1 MTTSLSTIFNAAFLS
16 PGWESLLSLFA
27 LNLVSSLVV
36 VRLIYHM
43 AAKRRDF
50 VFTFMLVSTAVFLLC
65 RLLAGVEIDLA
76 FALGLFA
83 IFGIIRYRTNA
94 IPIREMTYLFIVI
107 TLAVINALA
116 PLAAS
121 WLEIAMANVLI
132 WVLSYVLERLWFV
145 EHLATKMVIYDRIDL
160 LHEGR
165 RSELIADLEKRTG
178 VSIVHLEMG
187 KWICFVTRQTSK
199 FTSRQTKSL
208 DTSKSFRAEAPT
220 APRRARRRPAPNRQ
234 TQVFL
239 WSWP

>member
-1 MTTSLSTIFNAAFLS
+1 MTAFLTTIFNAALLS
-16 PGWESLLSLFA
+16 QGWESLMALFM

-132 WVLSYVLERLWFV
+132 WGLSYVLERLWFV
-145 EHLATKMVIYDRIDL
+145 EHLATKIVVYDRIDL
-160 LHEGR
+160 LHAGR
-165 RSELIADLEKRTG
+165 RSELIADLEQRTG
-178 VSIVHLEMG
+178 VSIVHLEIG
-187 KWICFVTRQTSK
+187 KVDLLR
-199 FTSRQTKSL
+199 
-208 DTSKSFRAEAPT
+208 DTANLKIHFSADQEPGHFEEL
-220 APRRARRRPAPNRQ
+220 Q
-234 TQVFL
+234 D
-239 WSWP
+239 

>member
-1 MTTSLSTIFNAAFLS
+1 MTASLFTIFNAAFLS
-16 PGWESLLSLFA
+16 PGWESLLGLFA

-121 WLEIAMANVLI
+121 WLEITMANVLI
-132 WVLSYVLERLWFV
+132 WVLSYILERLWFV
-145 EHLATKMVIYDRIDL
+145 EHLATKIVIYDRIEL
-160 LHEGR
+160 LHAGR
-165 RSELIADLEKRTG
+165 RNELIADLEQRTG
-178 VSIVHLEMG
+178 VSIVHLEIG
-187 KWICFVTRQTSK
+187 KVDLLR
-199 FTSRQTKSL
+199 
-208 DTSKSFRAEAPT
+208 DTANLKIHFSADQEPGHFEE
-220 APRRARRRPAPNRQ
+220 
-234 TQVFL
+234 TQD
-239 WSWP
+239 

>member
-1 MTTSLSTIFNAAFLS
+1 MNCTTLLTSLPLQALTSLVL
-16 PGWESLLSLFA
+16 GWDSLLALFA

-36 VRLIYHM
+36 VRFIYHM

-107 TLAVINALA
+107 ALAVINALA

-121 WLEIAMANVLI
+121 WMEIVVANVLI
-132 WVLSYVLERLWFV
+132 WVLSFVLERLWFV
-145 EHLATKMVIYDRIDL
+145 EHLATKMVVYDRIDL
-160 LHEGR
+160 LHEGK
-165 RSELIADLEKRTG
+165 RSELVADLERRTG
-178 VSIVHLEMG
+178 VTIVQLEIG
-187 KWICFVTRQTSK
+187 KVDLLR
-199 FTSRQTKSL
+199 
-208 DTSKSFRAEAPT
+208 DTANIKVHFSADNEPGHFEEG
-220 APRRARRRPAPNRQ
+220 Q
-234 TQVFL
+234 D
-239 WSWP
+239 

>member
-1 MTTSLSTIFNAAFLS
+1 MTLFAFLLVHALESLSS
-16 PGWESLLSLFA
+16 GWESLLVLFG
-27 LNLVSSLVV
+27 LNLLSSLVV

-107 TLAVINALA
+107 ALAVINALA
-116 PLAAS
+116 PLSAS
-121 WLEIAMANVLI
+121 WIEIAVANALI
-132 WVLSYVLERLWFV
+132 WALAYILERLWFV
-145 EHLATKMVIYDRIDL
+145 EHMATKMVVYDRIDL

-165 RSELIADLEKRTG
+165 RHELIQDLEKRTG
-178 VSIVHLEMG
+178 VTIAHLEIG
-187 KWICFVTRQTSK
+187 KVDLLR
-199 FTSRQTKSL
+199 
-208 DTSKSFRAEAPT
+208 DTANLKIHFSADQEPGHFEES
-220 APRRARRRPAPNRQ
+220 Q
-234 TQVFL
+234 D
-239 WSWP
+239 

>member
-1 MTTSLSTIFNAAFLS
+1 MTF
-16 PGWESLLSLFA
+16 SLLSSLLLQSSFSLSEGWDALLALFA

-36 VRLIYHM
+36 VRVIYHM

-116 PLAAS
+116 PLAAT
-121 WLEIAMANVLI
+121 WTEIILANALI
-132 WVLSYVLERLWFV
+132 WALSLVLERLWFV
-145 EHLATKMVIYDRIDL
+145 EHLATKMVVYDRIDL

-165 RSELIADLEKRTG
+165 RAELIADLERRTG
-178 VSIVHLEMG
+178 VTIVQLEIG
-187 KWICFVTRQTSK
+187 KVDLLR
-199 FTSRQTKSL
+199 
-208 DTSKSFRAEAPT
+208 DTANLKIHFSADNEPGHFEES
-220 APRRARRRPAPNRQ
+220 Q
-234 TQVFL
+234 
-239 WSWP
+239 S

>member
-1 MTTSLSTIFNAAFLS
+1 MILTTLSTTLAQILNFSN
-16 PGWESLLSLFA
+16 GWESLLVLFA
-27 LNLVSSLVV
+27 LNLTSSLVV

-107 TLAVINALA
+107 ALAVINALA

-121 WLEIAMANVLI
+121 LAEIALANVLI
-132 WVLSYVLERLWFV
+132 WLLSFILERLWFV

-178 VSIVHLEMG
+178 VTIVYLEIG
-187 KWICFVTRQTSK
+187 KVDLLR
-199 FTSRQTKSL
+199 
-208 DTSKSFRAEAPT
+208 DTANLKIHFSADQEPGHFEEF
-220 APRRARRRPAPNRQ
+220 Q
-234 TQVFL
+234 D
-239 WSWP
+239 

>member
-1 MTTSLSTIFNAAFLS
+1 MTI
-16 PGWESLLSLFA
+16 SLLSSLLLQSSFSLSEGWGALLALFA

-36 VRLIYHM
+36 VRVIYHM

-116 PLAAS
+116 PLAAT
-121 WLEIAMANVLI
+121 WTEIILAHALI
-132 WVLSYVLERLWFV
+132 WALSLVLERLWFV
-145 EHLATKMVIYDRIDL
+145 EHLATKMVVYDRIDL

-165 RSELIADLEKRTG
+165 RAELIADLERRTG
-178 VSIVHLEMG
+178 VTIVQLEIG
-187 KWICFVTRQTSK
+187 KVDLLR
-199 FTSRQTKSL
+199 
-208 DTSKSFRAEAPT
+208 DTANLKIHFSADNEPGHFEES
-220 APRRARRRPAPNRQ
+220 Q
-234 TQVFL
+234 
-239 WSWP
+239 S

>member
-1 MTTSLSTIFNAAFLS
+1 MTASLSTIFNAIFMS
-16 PGWESLLSLFA
+16 PGWESLLGLFA

-132 WVLSYVLERLWFV
+132 WVLS
-145 EHLATKMVIYDRIDL
+145 
-160 LHEGR
+160 
-165 RSELIADLEKRTG
+165 
-178 VSIVHLEMG
+178 
-187 KWICFVTRQTSK
+187 
-199 FTSRQTKSL
+199 
-208 DTSKSFRAEAPT
+208 
-220 APRRARRRPAPNRQ
+220 
-234 TQVFL
+234 
-239 WSWP
+239 

>member
-1 MTTSLSTIFNAAFLS
+1 MTASLSTIFNAAFLS
-16 PGWESLLSLFA
+16 PGWESLLGLFA

-132 WVLSYVLERLWFV
+132 WVLSYILERLWFV
-145 EHLATKMVIYDRIDL
+145 EHLATKIVIYDRIEL
-160 LHEGR
+160 LHTGR
-165 RSELIADLEKRTG
+165 RNELIADLEQRTG
-178 VSIVHLEMG
+178 VSIVHLEIG
-187 KWICFVTRQTSK
+187 KVDLLR
-199 FTSRQTKSL
+199 
-208 DTSKSFRAEAPT
+208 DTANLKIHFSADQEPGHFEEA
-220 APRRARRRPAPNRQ
+220 Q
-234 TQVFL
+234 D
-239 WSWP
+239 

>member
-1 MTTSLSTIFNAAFLS
+1 MILFARAMSTILDSLST
-16 PGWESLLSLFA
+16 GWESLLLLFG

-107 TLAVINALA
+107 ALAVINALA
-116 PLAAS
+116 PLSAS
-121 WLEIAMANVLI
+121 WTEIVVANALI
-132 WVLSYVLERLWFV
+132 WALAYILERLWFV
-145 EHLATKMVIYDRIDL
+145 EHMATKMVVYDRIDL
-160 LHEGR
+160 LHAGKR
-165 RSELIADLEKRTG
+165 HELIQDLEKRTG
-178 VSIVHLEMG
+178 VTIAHLEIG
-187 KWICFVTRQTSK
+187 KVDLLR
-199 FTSRQTKSL
+199 
-208 DTSKSFRAEAPT
+208 DTANLKIHFSADQEPGHFEEA
-220 APRRARRRPAPNRQ
+220 Q
-234 TQVFL
+234 D
-239 WSWP
+239 

>member
-1 MTTSLSTIFNAAFLS
+1 MTASLTTIFNAAFLS
-16 PGWESLLSLFA
+16 PGWESLLALFA

-132 WVLSYVLERLWFV
+132 WVLSYILERLWFV
-145 EHLATKMVIYDRIDL
+145 EHLATKIVIYDRIEL
-160 LHEGR
+160 LHAGR
-165 RSELIADLEKRTG
+165 RNELIADLEQRTG
-178 VSIVHLEMG
+178 VSIVHLEIG
-187 KWICFVTRQTSK
+187 KVDLLR
-199 FTSRQTKSL
+199 
-208 DTSKSFRAEAPT
+208 DTANLKIHFSADQEPGHFEE
-220 APRRARRRPAPNRQ
+220 
-234 TQVFL
+234 TQD
-239 WSWP
+239 

>member
-1 MTTSLSTIFNAAFLS
+1 MTAFLTTIFNAA
-16 PGWESLLSLFA
+16 LLSQGWGSLMALFT

-132 WVLSYVLERLWFV
+132 WALSYVLERLWFV
-145 EHLATKMVIYDRIDL
+145 EHLATKIVVYDRIDL
-160 LHEGR
+160 LHAGR
-165 RSELIADLEKRTG
+165 RSELIADLEQRTG
-178 VSIVHLEMG
+178 VSIVHLEIG
-187 KWICFVTRQTSK
+187 KVDLLR
-199 FTSRQTKSL
+199 
-208 DTSKSFRAEAPT
+208 DTANLKIHFSADQEPGHFEEL
-220 APRRARRRPAPNRQ
+220 Q
-234 TQVFL
+234 D
-239 WSWP
+239 